1 MLKQYDPCK
10 GQETWKGAEIG
21 QYLIKHKGPY
31 TFIHKIPRIQS
42 LKILPKK
49 FFVNM
54 SQFILIKK
62 SEGNVKE
69 LGKFKYAE
77 VRTILK
83 EKWEFHFNK

>member
-1 MLKQYDPCK
+1 
-10 GQETWKGAEIG
+10 
-21 QYLIKHKGPY
+21 
-31 TFIHKIPRIQS
+31 
-42 LKILPKK
+42 
-49 FFVNM
+49 M

-83 EKWEFHFNK
+83 EK